1 MGTFLRLVIV
11 LLGVWLVLRLVKRAL
26 LKDDHPSSPSS
37 SPAAIPP
44 ADMLRCDYCGMF
56 VPRNEATM
64 VRGKPYCGG
73 DHADAAGKKT

>member
-11 LLGVWLVLRLVKRAL
+11 LFGVWLVLRLVKRAL
-26 LKDDHPSSPSS
+26 LKDDRPA
-37 SPAAIPP
+37 SPAATPP

-64 VRGKPYCGG
+64 ARGKPYCSG
-73 DHADAAGKKT
+73 DHADAAGKRT